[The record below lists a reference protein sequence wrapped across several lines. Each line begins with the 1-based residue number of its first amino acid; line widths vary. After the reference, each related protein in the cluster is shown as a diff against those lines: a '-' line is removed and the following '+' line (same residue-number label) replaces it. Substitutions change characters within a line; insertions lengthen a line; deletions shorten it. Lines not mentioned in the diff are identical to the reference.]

1 MIKFFRKIRQKM
13 LIENKFSKYLLY
25 AIGEILLVV
34 IGILIALQVNN
45 LNEAR
50 KTRDKEVSYLENVKN
65 DLQFSILGIDEFIAN
80 RKRQVISATK
90 IIEHYNGKPVEDW
103 NEFNRYTAD
112 IYTWQR
118 FFQIDNTFQE
128 LMNSGNLAIISN
140 DSIKNELMNL
150 DLLYKKLKYNED
162 HFRYDVEVTLYEP
175 SYGMSDLNTLINN
188 YIYQLSD
195 GNAGDLGD
203 LKEEDFS
210 EMLKDQ
216 KQKNGFVF
224 ALFEFS
230 EMISKFDLMKIK
242 CENIIAIINKD
253 LRKQ

>member
-1 MIKFFRKIRQKM
+1 
-13 LIENKFSKYLLY
+13 
-25 AIGEILLVV
+25 
-34 IGILIALQVNN
+34 
-45 LNEAR
+45 
-50 KTRDKEVSYLENVKN
+50 
-65 DLQFSILGIDEFIAN
+65 
-80 RKRQVISATK
+80 
-90 IIEHYNGKPVEDW
+90 
-103 NEFNRYTAD
+103 
-112 IYTWQR
+112 
-118 FFQIDNTFQE
+118 
-128 LMNSGNLAIISN
+128 
-140 DSIKNELMNL
+140 
-150 DLLYKKLKYNED
+150 LLYKKLKYNED